1 MNILFLI
8 LGLIFGAA
16 ISFLFAKS
24 KFYSSNKVLEEKA
37 KLFEQEK
44 NKIAEELKIE
54 RDNVLQLNKELSK
67 KETEHKNISEKLS
80 EQEKQLI
87 DIHKQF
93 KDEFENLANKI
104 FEEKSSK
111 FTEQNKNNLSSL
123 LNPLGEKI
131 KNFESRINEVYSS
144 DTKDRAALKEQL
156 RQLSELNRQ
165 ITKDADNLT
174 KALKGES
181 KTQGTWGEFILEKI
195 LEKSGLVRGE
205 QFEVQK
211 SYSAEGNKRL
221 QPDVVVYLP
230 EGKHIIVDS
239 KVSLTA
245 YERYS
250 STEDEIEKKEYLKE
264 HLRSI
269 KSHVKELSEKNYQNI
284 YQIKSLDFVLMF
296 IPIEPALAAIFQT
309 DHDLYYDAFEKN
321 ILIVNPSTLLAT
333 LRTIE
338 SIWKQEKQ
346 NKNAQ
351 EIARQSGALYDKF
364 EGLVKDLIEVGKKMD
379 DSKFKYE
386 EAMKKLSSGKGN
398 LVRRVE
404 KLKELGANTT
414 KILPQKLL
422 DVSEDN

>member
-8 LGLIFGAA
+8 LGIVLGAA

-24 KFYSSNKVLEEKA
+24 KFYSSNKVLEEKV
-37 KLFEQEK
+37 KLIEK
-44 NKIAEELKIE
+44 EKDKNAEGLKIE
-54 RDNVLQLNKELSK
+54 RDKVLQLNKELSK
-67 KETEHKNISEKLS
+67 KETEYKNISEKLS
-80 EQEKQLI
+80 EQEKQLM

-93 KDEFENLANKI
+93 RDEFENLANKI

-111 FTEQNKNNLSSL
+111 FTEQNKNNLSLL

-131 KNFESRINEVYSS
+131 KNFESRINEVYSG

-156 RQLSELNRQ
+156 RQLSELNQ
-165 ITKDADNLT
+165 QMTKDADNLT

-195 LEKSGLVRGE
+195 LEKSGLIKGE

-221 QPDVVVYLP
+221 QPDVVVFLP
-230 EGKHIIVDS
+230 EGKHIIIDS

-250 STEDEIEKKEYLKE
+250 STEDEQEQRDYLKE

-309 DHDLYYDAFEKN
+309 DHNLYYDAFRKN

-422 DVSEDN
+422 DVSEEN